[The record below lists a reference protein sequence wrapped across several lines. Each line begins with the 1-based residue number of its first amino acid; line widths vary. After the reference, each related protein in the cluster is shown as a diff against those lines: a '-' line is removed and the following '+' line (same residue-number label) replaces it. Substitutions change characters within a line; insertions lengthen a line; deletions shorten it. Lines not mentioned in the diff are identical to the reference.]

1 MIAGIVYEHSSKAQ
15 ITQCTKYWCFSVN
28 LLVISL
34 INSKCNHSPCK
45 QILFVM
51 TCLRLQFYCFHHFAV
66 SATGMQADLVSMA
79 KKYLVIILSD
89 SDGAVLVPNCLYPI
103 HKTVGDAIWFDIYI
117 STQMGWQLCSLIEIF
132 QSCGKLWNVVIYS
145 TYLHCNNHELHL
157 THCIWICCHYYKNE
171 RIASDSQAH
180 YFNGKKSEVLMPKWC
195 GPQTAI

>member
-103 HKTVGDAIWFDIYI
+103 HKTVGDAIWFIYI
-117 STQMGWQLCSLIEIF
+117 YKYTNGLAALLPHWNLPVMWKIMKCSHIF
-132 QSCGKLWNVVIYS
+132 YLLALQQSWVAFDPL
-145 TYLHCNNHELHL
+145 YLDMLSL
-157 THCIWICCHYYKNE
+157 LQKWKDCIWF
-171 RIASDSQAH
+171 SSTL
-180 YFNGKKSEVLMPKWC
+180 F
-195 GPQTAI
+195 